1 MANCYYRYYL
11 GDSSLKF
18 GVSLGLSNRK
28 KLVVKYMNILLF
40 QIIALFVFMHL
51 WFIYAVIKKRNDVAD
66 VAWGL
71 GFVVLSLVG
80 VLLNP
85 TGKSII
91 IFLLVAMWGFRLAY
105 HIGSRFLKS
114 DREDRRY
121 SAMREGWRGSMAFNS
136 WYRVFMLQSALLLLV
151 GAGILAVNNSAV
163 SAFTWINGAGV
174 LIWIFGIGF
183 EAVGD
188 KQLKNFLS
196 REENRGRIMKS
207 GLWKFTRHPN
217 YFGEAVLWWGIWLIT
232 YGSDYFWLG
241 LIGPFT
247 ITILLRFV
255 SGVPLAEKYYADNQE
270 FIRYAKKTPAFVPNF
285 FIK

>member
-1 MANCYYRYYL
+1 
-11 GDSSLKF
+11 
-18 GVSLGLSNRK
+18 
-28 KLVVKYMNILLF
+28 MNIFLI
-40 QIIALFVFMHL
+40 QIISLFVFMHF

-85 TGKSII
+85 TGKSMVV
-91 IFLLVAMWGFRLAY
+91 FLLVAVWGFRLAY

-114 DREDRRY
+114 NAEDRRY
-121 SAMREGWRGSMAFNS
+121 RVMRESWHGSMAVNS

-151 GAGILAVNNSAV
+151 GASILAISNSTASSFTLINGVGIL
-163 SAFTWINGAGV
+163 
-174 LIWIFGIGF
+174 IWVFGICF
-183 EAVGD
+183 EAIGD
-188 KQLKNFLS
+188 SQLKKFLS
-196 REENRGRIMKS
+196 KEENRGHIMKS

-217 YFGEAVLWWGIWLIT
+217 YFGEATLWWGIWLIT
-232 YGSDYFWLG
+232 YGSDYFWIG
-241 LIGPFT
+241 IIGPIT

-255 SGVPLAEKYYADNQE
+255 SGVPLAEKNYVDNQE
-270 FIRYAKKTPAFVPNF
+270 FIEYAKKTPAFLPNF